1 MKIPAIASL
10 LLVTVLSIHAQGNVS
25 QSKEK
30 NGGKK
35 PDDNCGILYGRNHS
49 LTFCAPD
56 GWILDN
62 GIMNDQGIYAVFYPK
77 GTNWDEARKTKSF
90 MYINVVDMSAKDT
103 VAARMDADIKEE
115 KQYNP
120 KTVASLAEP
129 IHFGDRTVPVL
140 KFKLGESSGNE
151 AVAYIGESKVLVMI
165 IVSSKNEEIFNHDY
179 AFFEQLVKSYTFLT
193 SDVHI
198 QGK

>member
-77 GTNWDEARKTKSF
+77 GSNWDEARKTKSF

-103 VAARMDADIKEE
+103 VAARMDADVKEE
-115 KQYNP
+115 QFYDP
-120 KTVASLAEP
+120 KRVASHADP
-129 IHFGDRTVPVL
+129 IRIGESSAPVL
-140 KFKLGESSGNE
+140 KFKSGESSVYE
-151 AVAYIGESKVLVMI
+151 AVAYIGKSKVLVMI
-165 IVSSKNEEIFNHDY
+165 VLTSKNEESFKKDY
-179 AFFEQLVKSYTFLT
+179 PFFEQLVKSYTFLT

>member
-10 LLVTVLSIHAQGNVS
+10 LLVTVLSIHAQENIS

-62 GIMNDQGIYAVFYPK
+62 GIMNDKGIYAVFYPK
-77 GTNWDEARKTKSF
+77 GSNWDEARKTKTF
-90 MYINVVDMSAKDT
+90 MYINVVDMSANDN

-115 KQYNP
+115 KQYDP

-129 IHFGDRTVPVL
+129 IHIGDRTVPVL
-140 KFKLGESSGNE
+140 KFKLGGSSGSE
-151 AVAYIGESKVLVMI
+151 AVAYLGESKVLVMI
-165 IVSSKNEEIFNHDY
+165 VISSKNEEIFQHDY